1 MGMIIGSM
9 TVEDDIFRVIIKYK
23 LDTTWKYIHDKTLTV

>member
-1 MGMIIGSM
+1 MGMIIGSI

-23 LDTTWKYIHDKTLTV
+23 LDKTMEVYS

>member
-1 MGMIIGSM
+1 MEMIIDSI

-23 LDTTWKYIHDKTLTV
+23 LDKTMEVYS

>member
-1 MGMIIGSM
+1 MGMIIGSI

-23 LDTTWKYIHDKTLTV
+23 LDGSIFMIKH